1 LSFFA
6 AWLSTAPA
14 VLSQVSKEQ
23 LQDRRD
29 DAVHLAKEARQL
41 SHQAISLTRL
51 TKRAISAQSGNAS
64 RRSLIAETARSAESA
79 KKNKNF
85 DLEVRESV
93 DRTNHDH
100 PRRVVAKESQSV
112 LKNYDQILAQYRT
125 ALSAY
130 LQHRKEVQEHAAAF
144 HAEAQKSKAAP
155 PPVIVAIPEIKG
167 LAVKTQDACFALQ
180 ESELGLHGAELELF
194 QAVQILMSDR
204 KNMSGEQYATF
215 WSSAQQKANALQGG
229 ANSFDQGVMA
239 KQETIQGDM
248 HEKVQQ
254 AMRDGDY
261 RESQKVYGDHE
272 RTSMLL
278 HEEVKRATMHSALAA
293 QFLRELQPLSP
304 YAGSAQ
310 SGGNASENIANQDPN
325 QFAEDDKSLA
335 AEFEHVQALYSEL
348 QDATPKFH

>member
-6 AWLSTAPA
+6 AWLSAAPA

-29 DAVHLAKEARQL
+29 DAVYLAKEARQL
-41 SHQAISLTRL
+41 SHQASSLTRL
-51 TKRAISAQSGNAS
+51 TKKAISAQSGGAS
-64 RRSLIAETARSAESA
+64 KRALLAETARSEETT
-79 KKNKNF
+79 KKKNF

-100 PRRVVAKESQSV
+100 PKRVVAKESQSV
-112 LKNYDQILAQYRT
+112 LKNYDQILVQYRT
-125 ALSAY
+125 ALGAY
-130 LQHRKEVQEHAAAF
+130 LQHRKDVQEHAAAF
-144 HAEAQKSKAAP
+144 HAEAQKPKSAP
-155 PPVIVAIPEIKG
+155 PPPIVAIPELKA

-180 ESELGLHGAELELF
+180 EAEFGLHGTELELF

-204 KNMSGEQYATF
+204 KNMSAEQYANL
-215 WSSAQQKANALQGG
+215 WSSTQQKANALQGG

-239 KQETIQGDM
+239 KQETIQGDL

-261 RESQKVYGDHE
+261 RESQKVYGEHQ
-272 RTSMLL
+272 RTSMLMQ
-278 HEEVKRATMHSALAA
+278 EEVKRATMHSAMAV

-304 YAGSAQ
+304 YAGSTR
-310 SGGNASENIANQDPN
+310 SSGNASENFANQDPN
-325 QFAEDDKSLA
+325 QFVEDDKSLA
-335 AEFEHVQALYSEL
+335 AEFEHVQALYNEL
-348 QDATPKFH
+348 QEATPKFH